1 MDSVYRPTGAGGG
14 NRSADGSTADD
25 KRAQLEG
32 VVRLGQAWAKRS
44 AVTDSA
50 RGDLV
55 RMSVLA
61 EDLIRAG
68 DHSAAAMTT
77 ARALLCTNCRRLN
90 AADGKCRG
98 QALERCMLLNGAG
111 S

>member
-1 MDSVYRPTGAGGG
+1 MDSVYRTTGAGGG
-14 NRSADGSTADD
+14 ERPAGGSTADD
-25 KRAQLEG
+25 RRVRLEG
-32 VVRLGQAWAKRS
+32 VARLGSAWVKRS

-61 EDLIRAG
+61 EGLAG
-68 DHSAAAMTT
+68 AADHSAAAMAMVQT
-77 ARALLCTNCRRLN
+77 LLCANCRRLN

-98 QALERCMLLNGAG
+98 QALDRCLLLNGINP
-111 S
+111 